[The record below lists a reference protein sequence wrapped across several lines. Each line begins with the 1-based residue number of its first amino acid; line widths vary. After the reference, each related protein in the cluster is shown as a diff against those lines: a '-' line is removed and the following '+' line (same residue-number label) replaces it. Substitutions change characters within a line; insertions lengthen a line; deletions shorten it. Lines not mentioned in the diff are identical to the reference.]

1 MQTSHTPPNFT
12 WQPSTEERYD
22 YALDVLPPAGM
33 RSGMFLLGEPMD
45 HSDEGEAMFSVYAR
59 IPRHDDHGNNTT
71 EYAAGS
77 RPITRREFKS
87 LAPPSMWIDEEPG
100 LLQAIGRAY
109 VYGGEPDN
117 IKPRWIAIG
126 TSSVAASCP
135 RPSSPPKPQPRRP
148 PISSARINPSPLE
161 RVPQH
166 GQVSRYPLG
175 FLSRVRL
182 DMPLEKST
190 RRGAGFSGRVSTLAA
205 DPIQRRSE

>member
-1 MQTSHTPPNFT
+1 
-12 WQPSTEERYD
+12 
-22 YALDVLPPAGM
+22 
-33 RSGMFLLGEPMD
+33 MD

-117 IKPRWIAIG
+117 IQ
-126 TSSVAASCP
+126 AALDRYWDAKRRCVM
-135 RPSSPPKPQPRRP
+135 PPPELAPETPTQE
-148 PISSARINPSPLE
+148 AAHLE
-161 RVPQH
+161 R
-166 GQVSRYPLG
+166 
-175 FLSRVRL
+175 
-182 DMPLEKST
+182 
-190 RRGAGFSGRVSTLAA
+190 
-205 DPIQRRSE
+205 